1 MRVFKSDEI
10 CTALQYGRAC
20 AREGKPF
27 ILSKCG
33 MNYQTAKRFVDAV
46 THSFFKDKH
55 GFDLDQIFK
64 IGANGNWIEQ
74 EFCPRNPKDATVVVR
89 IKQAMAYVSKNQREV
104 KQRNDSV
111 FVSHEET
118 EVSEEELIKH
128 IEFINKYGQKY
139 GYMVFKKV

>member
-46 THSFFKDKH
+46 THSFFKNKH

-64 IGANGNWIEQ
+64 IGTNGNWIEQ
-74 EFCPRNPKDATVVVR
+74 EFCPRNPKDATIINR
-89 IKQAMAYVSKNQREV
+89 IKQAMAYISKNEREA
-104 KQRNDSV
+104 KEREDSI
-111 FVSHEET
+111 FALPET
-118 EVSEEELIKH
+118 KEPSEEE
-128 IEFINKYGQKY
+128 INKCIDFLKEY
-139 GYMVFKKV
+139 GYIVLKKV